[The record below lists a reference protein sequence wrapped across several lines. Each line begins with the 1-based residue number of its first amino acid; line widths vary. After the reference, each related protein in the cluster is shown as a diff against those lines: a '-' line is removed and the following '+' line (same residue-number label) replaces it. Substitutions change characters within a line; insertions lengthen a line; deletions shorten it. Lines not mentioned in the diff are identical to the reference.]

1 MTKIQSRV
9 LTGMFL
15 AMIFGC
21 TAVSLVKKDTSFSE
35 KENRVLAQ
43 MPEVDLTDIMNGT
56 FEKNY
61 ETYLSDQFFWRN
73 GWIGVKTKAERA
85 EGKTEIND
93 VYFAKDGYLIE
104 KHSGSFSTETA
115 ERNIRYL
122 ADFLASQEK
131 NVGEGHVKAMIV
143 PNAVEILKEK
153 LPSYAVADEE
163 DTYLKK
169 LESEIPEKYLFDAK
183 SILEAHKE
191 EPIYYKT
198 DHHWKTLASRYVYEA
213 WAKSIGLSIVPL
225 SEYRE
230 ETLTTDFHGTI
241 DAKVNISLPGDTIES
256 YQPVTEVPYTLTYN
270 HSEERNSLYDLSY
283 LEGRDKYAVFFG
295 GNQPL
300 IEAKTKADTERKLL
314 IIKDSY
320 ANCFLSF
327 AMQDFAQI
335 DIVDLRYFNE
345 NLGEYISDKEY
356 TDILVLYNA
365 AGFAEDASVA
375 KLALAT
381 AAAQE
386 TKQEEP

>member
-1 MTKIQSRV
+1 MTKIQNRV
-9 LTGMFL
+9 LTGVFL
-15 AMIFGC
+15 VIIFGC
-21 TAVSLVKKDTSFSE
+21 SVTSLLKPDTSFSE

-43 MPEVDLTDIMNGT
+43 MPEVNLPDILSGT

-61 ETYLSDQFFWRN
+61 ETYLSDQFFGRDQ
-73 GWIGVKTKAERA
+73 WIGVKTQAERA

-104 KHSGSFSTETA
+104 KHSGSFDTDTA
-115 ERNIRYL
+115 KRNITYL
-122 ADFLASQEK
+122 GNFLTAQAQK
-131 NVGEGHVKAMIV
+131 YGEDRVKAMIV
-143 PNAVEILKEK
+143 PNAVEILKDK
-153 LPSYAVADEE
+153 LPAYAVAEE
-163 DTYLKK
+163 EGDYLN
-169 LESEIPEKYLFDAK
+169 EIRAQIPENLLFDAEG
-183 SILEAHKE
+183 ILEAHKE

-213 WAKSIGLSIVPL
+213 WADSIDLPIIPL

-230 ETLTTDFHGTI
+230 ETLTDDFHGTI
-241 DAKVNISLPGDTIES
+241 DAKVNINLPGDTIES
-256 YQPVTEVPYTLTYN
+256 YQSVTEIPYTLTYN
-270 HSEERNSLYDLSY
+270 HSEERTSLYDTSY

-300 IEAKTKADTERKLL
+300 IEARTEAASDRKLL

-345 NLGEYISDKEY
+345 NLGEYMKQKEY

-375 KLALAT
+375 KLALAS
-381 AAAQE
+381 E
-386 TKQEEP
+386 S

>member
-1 MTKIQSRV
+1 MTKIQNRV
-9 LTGMFL
+9 LTGVFL

-21 TAVSLVKKDTSFSE
+21 SVASLLKPDTSFSE

-43 MPEVDLTDIMNGT
+43 MPEVNLADILSGT

-61 ETYLSDQFFWRN
+61 ETYLSDQFFGRDQ
-73 GWIGVKTKAERA
+73 WIGVKTQAERA

-104 KHSGSFSTETA
+104 KHSGSFDTDTA
-115 ERNIRYL
+115 KRNITYL
-122 ADFLASQEK
+122 GNFLKAQAQK
-131 NVGEGHVKAMIV
+131 VGEERVKAMIV
-143 PNAVEILKEK
+143 PNAVEILKDK
-153 LPSYAVADEE
+153 LPAYAVAEE
-163 DTYLKK
+163 EGDYLN
-169 LESEIPEKYLFDAK
+169 EIRSQIPANLLFDAEG
-183 SILEAHKE
+183 ILEAHKE

-213 WAKSIGLSIVPL
+213 WADSIDLPIVPL

-230 ETLTTDFHGTI
+230 ETLTDDFHGTI
-241 DAKVNISLPGDTIES
+241 DAKVNINLPGDTIES
-256 YQPVTEVPYTLTYN
+256 YQPITAVPYTLTYN
-270 HSEERNSLYDLSY
+270 HSEERTSLYDTSY

-300 IEAKTKADTERKLL
+300 IEARTEAASERKLL

-327 AMQDFAQI
+327 AMQDFSQI

-345 NLGEYISDKEY
+345 NLGDYMKEKDY

-375 KLALAT
+375 KLALAS
-381 AAAQE
+381 E
-386 TKQEEP
+386 S

>member
-1 MTKIQSRV
+1 MTKIQNRV
-9 LTGMFL
+9 LTGVFL

-21 TAVSLVKKDTSFSE
+21 TGASLLKPDTSFSE

-43 MPEVDLTDIMNGT
+43 MPKVNVGDILNGT

-61 ETYLSDQFFWRN
+61 ESYLSDQFFWRD
-73 GWIGVKTKAERA
+73 GWIGVKTQAERA

-104 KHSGSFSTETA
+104 KHSGSFATDTAKNNITYLKNFLETQA
-115 ERNIRYL
+115 QKME
-122 ADFLASQEK
+122 D
-131 NVGEGHVKAMIV
+131 GHVKAMIV
-143 PNAVEILKEK
+143 PNAVEVLKEK
-153 LPSYAVADEE
+153 LPAYAVAEE
-163 DTYLKK
+163 EGAYL
-169 LESEIPEKYLFDAK
+169 EEIREQIPENLLFDAE
-183 SILEAHKE
+183 SILEEHKE

-198 DHHWKTLASRYVYEA
+198 DHHWKTLAARYVYEA
-213 WAKSIGLSIVPL
+213 WAESIDLPIVPL

-241 DAKVNISLPGDTIES
+241 DAKVNVDVPGDSIES
-256 YQPVTEVPYTLTYN
+256 YQPLTEVPYTLTYN
-270 HSEERNSLYDLSY
+270 HSEERDTLYDRSF

-300 IEAKTKADTERKLL
+300 IEAKTEAKTNRKLL

-327 AMQDFAQI
+327 AMQDFSQI

-345 NLGEYISDKEY
+345 NLGDYMKEKEY
-356 TDILVLYNA
+356 TDICVLYNA

-381 AAAQE
+381 N
-386 TKQEEP
+386 

>member
-1 MTKIQSRV
+1 MTKIQNRV
-9 LTGMFL
+9 LTGVFL

-21 TAVSLVKKDTSFSE
+21 SVASLLKPDTSFSE

-43 MPEVDLTDIMNGT
+43 MPEVNLADILSGT

-61 ETYLSDQFFWRN
+61 ETYLSDQFFGRDQ
-73 GWIGVKTKAERA
+73 WIGVKTQAERA

-104 KHSGSFSTETA
+104 KHSGSFDTDTA
-115 ERNIRYL
+115 KRNITYL
-122 ADFLASQEK
+122 GNFLKAQAQK
-131 NVGEGHVKAMIV
+131 VGEERVKAMIV
-143 PNAVEILKEK
+143 PNAVEILKDK
-153 LPSYAVADEE
+153 LPAYAVAEE
-163 DTYLKK
+163 EGDYLN
-169 LESEIPEKYLFDAK
+169 EIRSQIPANLLFDAEG
-183 SILEAHKE
+183 ILEAHKE
-191 EPIYYKT
+191 ETIYYKT

-213 WAKSIGLSIVPL
+213 WADSIDLPIVPL

-230 ETLTTDFHGTI
+230 ETLTNDFHGTI
-241 DAKVNISLPGDTIES
+241 DAKVNINLPGDTIES
-256 YQPVTEVPYTLTYN
+256 YQPITAVPYTLTYN
-270 HSEERNSLYDLSY
+270 HSEERTSLYDTSY

-300 IEAKTKADTERKLL
+300 IEARTEAASERKLL

-327 AMQDFAQI
+327 AMQDFSQI

-345 NLGEYISDKEY
+345 NLGDYMKEKDY

-375 KLALAT
+375 KLALAS
-381 AAAQE
+381 E
-386 TKQEEP
+386 S